1 MNKDH
6 NSVELRLYNSITSE
20 RCSYI
25 HQKTFKEIVLLTK
38 EISSLNSITLNKVI
52 LIYDIIFTNDR

>member
-6 NSVELRLYNSITSE
+6 NSVELILYNSITSE

-25 HQKTFKEIVLLTK
+25 YQKIFKEIVLLTK

-52 LIYDIIFTNDR
+52 LIYDIISTNDR